1 MWQGVGAFDKRG
13 GGISQGLGAS
23 AICENVKK
31 SNTLTMDEVHRNFNL
46 TQ

>member
-1 MWQGVGAFDKRG
+1 MWQGVGLLTGVGAFDKG
-13 GGISQGLGAS
+13 WGHLPG
-23 AICENVKK
+23 VKM